1 MPSFRTSLILIASA
15 AVAASSAASASAQ
28 IAYTDSKG
36 RQWRQVHTTTARKW
50 TQVEAVCPTDGV
62 TPCDGA
68 LGTQDVSGFVW
79 ASREDVIELFSEWVP
94 AITATGEAGG
104 AQYTLAGLGFFEVF
118 EETSFSCTVVGCSFG
133 LSGWTSTLVPGSKT
147 NAYAPAVGAGYNPNY
162 GTFTANMTAPI
173 GEINAWRG
181 VWLYIP
187 AAAPSCPAD
196 LSGDGTVGPA
206 DLAQLLN
213 SWGSPK
219 SAADIN
225 GDGAVNAQ
233 DLAAMLAAWGDC

>member
-1 MPSFRTSLILIASA
+1 LRIAHPIGCGRGA
-15 AVAASSAASASAQ
+15 FVPH
-28 IAYTDSKG
+28 IAHPH
-36 RQWRQVHTTTARKW
+36 RRV
-50 TQVEAVCPTDGV
+50 
-62 TPCDGA
+62 
-68 LGTQDVSGFVW
+68 L
-79 ASREDVIELFSEWVP
+79 
-94 AITATGEAGG
+94 
-104 AQYTLAGLGFFEVF
+104 
-118 EETSFSCTVVGCSFG
+118 
-133 LSGWTSTLVPGSKT
+133 
-147 NAYAPAVGAGYNPNY
+147 GAGSNPNY

-219 SAADIN
+219 SAADID